1 MTRQTKSILFWKR
14 RMSSKSYISWDL
26 LCESHICD
34 KYVVFCGK
42 YVCNTSCSE
51 RTLIMI
57 TIQTFL
63 QIFDFVDIKVVES
76 AKKERLISTD
86 GTSSSDGNIIIYL
99 LVTIFLLS
107 TSMFTNKINFD
118 WMKNYRCKSIFV
130 VKKTRLNSVVTIFS

>member
-26 LCESHICD
+26 LCESHIFD

-51 RTLIMI
+51 RTLNLI

-63 QIFDFVDIKVVES
+63 QIFDFVDIKVVKS
-76 AKKERLISTD
+76 ERTTNINSW
-86 GTSSSDGNIIIYL
+86 NIIIWWKHHHL
-99 LVTIFLLS
+99 LVSHNFSSLNIYVYKQNQFWLNEKLPLW
-107 TSMFTNKINFD
+107 INICREKD
-118 WMKNYRCKSIFV
+118 SP
-130 VKKTRLNSVVTIFS
+130 